1 MISVITVLKILLQLA
16 LFLVFL
22 FDYGLPSIYKYLEKK
37 TIRTQSRKETGG
49 IEAPSITVAGWTPG
63 TNVGWLNESK
73 DIVHADDSLRHQCKG
88 FGDIVKCIR
97 NQTYE
102 QSELIKDIVMGVED
116 NVSLLTSTNTL
127 VEDFTNVRF
136 GRTYTLNPERR
147 IGPIYEKDEIILLL
161 DPNLI
166 YSVILH
172 DKKFF
177 LMSENPYGIPTIY
190 IKIDPSRTF
199 GPYYT
204 IDITRHKNLNFPDNP
219 CEENPNYDFN
229 ACVRKSLSRKIGCR
243 LNIKLILEKRC
254 NN

>member
-1 MISVITVLKILLQLA
+1 MIGEILDFAFFSQDLKHSRPQRKRIFQEPLQLQHLDFLFVVSSNAMISVITVLKILLQLA

-73 DIVHADDSLRHQCKG
+73 DIVHAEDSLRHQCKG

-102 QSELIKDIVMGVED
+102 QSELIKDIVIGVED

-147 IGPIYEKDEIILLL
+147 IGPIYEKDEII
-161 DPNLI
+161 
-166 YSVILH
+166 
-172 DKKFF
+172 FWT
-177 LMSENPYGIPTIY
+177 PT
-190 IKIDPSRTF
+190 
-199 GPYYT
+199 
-204 IDITRHKNLNFPDNP
+204 
-219 CEENPNYDFN
+219 
-229 ACVRKSLSRKIGCR
+229 
-243 LNIKLILEKRC
+243 
-254 NN
+254 